1 MPHNKGKTIGKADR
15 AARNLSQLETEL
27 RHLQQGIGVTHISG
41 NDHRGRLSPTAH
53 AKKQIDKPKGQ
64 AGRSELKGGYS
75 LQQAMGLAGND
86 RKYNVFRMMARKYTN
101 RYLDTSR
108 TLKQQDKLTVTFLL
122 AYAQCKH
129 QFLAKFRDNWPF
141 HDFMGCYLRNHV
153 QYTKK
158 QHANLDDSEIEE
170 SDVNDSETDKERSPQ
185 PQKKLKFAHVSIPA
199 RAKPA
204 PASCVKPA
212 PHAQSAPHAQPAPH
226 TKPAPKSKMTQIPAH
241 RLDLPIP
248 TSKSSPPTTHP
259 DPLVP
264 AAKPKPRPISSSDT
278 RTTKVATETP
288 PTAMAKPKAKPVS
301 IPRTN
306 RTKTKSKPAE
316 ASAAHLKIDTTI
328 NDDDDAYEFADLP
341 LVCPNDRCKDLVPAD
356 PTIGLPIAS
365 ESQPTAGPSKFS
377 GSYDDAAYQDNGESE
392 LSEPPE
398 SIHATPVP
406 RPKPSRARPARR
418 RSCR

>member
-27 RHLQQGIGVTHISG
+27 RHLQR

-86 RKYNVFRMMARKYTN
+86 QKYNAFRMMARKYTN
-101 RYLDTSR
+101 RYLDTSW

-122 AYAQCKH
+122 AYAQHKH

-158 QHANLDDSEIEE
+158 QHANFDNSEIEE
-170 SDVNDSETDKERSPQ
+170 SDVSDGELDNMLNDDEAALTPTSQRKRHRHAHDSDDSETDEERSPQ

-204 PASCVKPA
+204 PASRVKPA
-212 PHAQSAPHAQPAPH
+212 PHAHPRASMLLQYHDLNLHAHDQPGKGRADELLFGLLDSQSLL
-226 TKPAPKSKMTQIPAH
+226 TGFYVK
-241 RLDLPIP
+241 
-248 TSKSSPPTTHP
+248 
-259 DPLVP
+259 
-264 AAKPKPRPISSSDT
+264 
-278 RTTKVATETP
+278 
-288 PTAMAKPKAKPVS
+288 
-301 IPRTN
+301 
-306 RTKTKSKPAE
+306 
-316 ASAAHLKIDTTI
+316 
-328 NDDDDAYEFADLP
+328 
-341 LVCPNDRCKDLVPAD
+341 
-356 PTIGLPIAS
+356 
-365 ESQPTAGPSKFS
+365 
-377 GSYDDAAYQDNGESE
+377 
-392 LSEPPE
+392 
-398 SIHATPVP
+398 
-406 RPKPSRARPARR
+406 
-418 RSCR
+418 